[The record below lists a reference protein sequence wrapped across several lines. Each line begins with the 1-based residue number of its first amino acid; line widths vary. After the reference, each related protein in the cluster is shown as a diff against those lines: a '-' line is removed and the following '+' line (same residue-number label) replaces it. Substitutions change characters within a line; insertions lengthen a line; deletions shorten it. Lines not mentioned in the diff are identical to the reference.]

1 MIDIEEFTQNLL
13 TKLAK
18 KNFSIYKYENNTVKF
33 SITEDRLNNLLKIVF
48 KLCSKNLYCFSI
60 IREEYDEIEV
70 IIYSKNED
78 KKIKIL
84 LENVEDK
91 IILQYRKKV
100 LKYKEY
106 KIFPIIGPDGVGK
119 TTLLTNTFN
128 PKEKSLMFKRF
139 KKIVRRSIIYNV
151 TYPINKYLLKKKL
164 GKKPEK
170 DQHDDIHY
178 MLVILAGLLYYPYL
192 VFNTLVNK
200 KIVFIDRFFND
211 YLLENISFLD
221 KKTKLRDKWKN
232 ILNYIPTVYWMVHLD
247 AKAKIILE
255 RKDELKKR
263 DIKKYRKANFKIYL
277 QKPSIVYTYVNT
289 GLDLSFCQNVLLKIS
304 RRVGIALFD
313 EFLYQI
319 NDDLMIA
326 KGGERV
332 CYLHPEDN
340 TKVIKSVFSKGEHN
354 DQNKLEYIY
363 MNYLKNRQKDLSHL
377 TNCYGYIKTNIGKAL
392 VFDRVLNY
400 DNTPAKSFRY
410 MVANKILSLDEQKVL
425 LDELKKYLED
435 NEILFVDTSLTNLFC
450 PEVQEGKYK
459 IIIVDGL
466 GAKRMGFKFWLY
478 RNSKLYTKYKIKRQW
493 EKFMVMYKK
502 DVKRAQLG
510 QRPFTRL

>member
-1 MIDIEEFTQNLL
+1 M
-13 TKLAK
+13 
-18 KNFSIYKYENNTVKF
+18 
-33 SITEDRLNNLLKIVF
+33 
-48 KLCSKNLYCFSI
+48 
-60 IREEYDEIEV
+60 
-70 IIYSKNED
+70 
-78 KKIKIL
+78 
-84 LENVEDK
+84 
-91 IILQYRKKV
+91 
-100 LKYKEY
+100 
-106 KIFPIIGPDGVGK
+106 
-119 TTLLTNTFN
+119 
-128 PKEKSLMFKRF
+128 
-139 KKIVRRSIIYNV
+139 
-151 TYPINKYLLKKKL
+151 
-164 GKKPEK
+164 
-170 DQHDDIHY
+170 
-178 MLVILAGLLYYPYL
+178 
-192 VFNTLVNK
+192 
-200 KIVFIDRFFND
+200 
-211 YLLENISFLD
+211 
-221 KKTKLRDKWKN
+221 
-232 ILNYIPTVYWMVHLD
+232 
-247 AKAKIILE
+247 
-255 RKDELKKR
+255 
-263 DIKKYRKANFKIYL
+263 